1 MDYWQASSIIN
12 AGLDFVRVSKMMRKR
27 RLWADLALLMV
38 AFIWGIAF
46 VVQRLAAAE
55 VQAFTFN
62 GVRFL
67 LGALVIL
74 PLAFV
79 RARRRTGSGEV
90 TRTPGSLSDRY
101 LPGVLLAGVLLASG
115 AAFQQIGIKY
125 TTASNAGFIT
135 GLYVVLIPIF
145 LSFGGRRK
153 IPRPV
158 VWIAALLSSL
168 GLYLLSTGGRFQ
180 INRGDILVMV
190 SAVFWT
196 LHVILIDW
204 MVQRVEVMQFA
215 AGQYIVCG
223 LASLGLGLYLEP
235 EALKPVASNWC
246 LLAYMGVISVG
257 LGYTLQA
264 VGQRVAPPADTA
276 IILSMEAVFAALGG
290 WLFLGESL
298 AKLQLLGCGI
308 ILLGMLLA
316 QSDLILGKRQSL
328 LDAEEKYVSQS
339 FQ

>member
-1 MDYWQASSIIN
+1 
-12 AGLDFVRVSKMMRKR
+12 MRKR

-38 AFIWGIAF
+38 AFIWGVAF
-46 VVQRLAAAE
+46 VVQWVAAAE
-55 VQAFTFN
+55 VQAFVFN

-74 PLAFV
+74 PFAFI
-79 RARRRTGSGEV
+79 RPGGGADPGKPGWRFTGFANNKC
-90 TRTPGSLSDRY
+90 
-101 LPGVLLAGVLLASG
+101 LPGVWLSGMLLACG

-145 LSFGGRRK
+145 LAFGGRRRM
-153 IPRPV
+153 PRPV
-158 VWIAALLSSL
+158 VWAAALLSAL
-168 GLYLLSTGGRFQ
+168 GLFLLSTGGRLQ
-180 INRGDILVMV
+180 VNRGDMLVMV

-196 LHVILIDW
+196 FHVILIDW
-204 MVQRVEVMQFA
+204 LVRRVEVMQLA
-215 AGQYIVCG
+215 VGQYIVCG

-235 EALKPVASNWC
+235 GVLQPLLSNWR
-246 LLAYMGVISVG
+246 LLAFMGIISVG

-290 WLFLGESL
+290 WLLLGESL
-298 AKLQLLGCGI
+298 TPLQLLGCGS

-316 QSDLILGKRQSL
+316 QWEVIVGKRQAAL
-328 LDAEEKYVSQS
+328 EAGGQHI
-339 FQ
+339 